1 MSPPEQSPAAASSP
15 APALSPLAGGG
26 ADPPRA
32 GLRQIATCVPT
43 WFWLKTFG
51 ITAFVWLFF
60 IGYFH
65 LLRNPRHEPFVM
77 PLTALDAWIPFLP
90 ATLWPYLSLWF
101 YVGIPPGM
109 LLTVRE
115 LLRYGFWVGALCL
128 SGLAFFYFLPTAV
141 PAPMLAVDVA
151 QHPAFAALQ
160 GVDAAGNAC
169 PSMHVASAVFTALWL
184 WRLLGEMHAQR
195 WLHGLNAAWL
205 LLIVFSTVATR
216 QHVVLDVL
224 PGAAL
229 GVFFAA
235 LALADRRRVQRRAQ
249 GVAGRAGR

>member
-1 MSPPEQSPAAASSP
+1 
-15 APALSPLAGGG
+15 
-26 ADPPRA
+26 
-32 GLRQIATCVPT
+32 
-43 WFWLKTFG
+43 
-51 ITAFVWLFF
+51 
-60 IGYFH
+60 
-65 LLRNPRHEPFVM
+65 
-77 PLTALDAWIPFLP
+77 
-90 ATLWPYLSLWF
+90 
-101 YVGIPPGM
+101 
-109 LLTVRE
+109 
-115 LLRYGFWVGALCL
+115 
-128 SGLAFFYFLPTAV
+128 
-141 PAPMLAVDVA
+141 MLAVDVA

-205 LLIVFSTVATR
+205 LLIVCSTVATR

-224 PGAAL
+224 AGAAL